1 MFHII
6 IFKGDLS
13 SKVFGRGG
21 KNFPQGE
28 MDLGTLKKP
37 QIFPSIS
44 VKAALWWRAGASPAI
59 STAGGCSACFFRGG
73 TLSKSNF
80 FIIN

>member
-28 MDLGTLKKP
+28 MDLGPLKKQ
-37 QIFPSIS
+37 QIFPCIS
-44 VKAALWWRAGASPAI
+44 GKAALWWRAGASPAI